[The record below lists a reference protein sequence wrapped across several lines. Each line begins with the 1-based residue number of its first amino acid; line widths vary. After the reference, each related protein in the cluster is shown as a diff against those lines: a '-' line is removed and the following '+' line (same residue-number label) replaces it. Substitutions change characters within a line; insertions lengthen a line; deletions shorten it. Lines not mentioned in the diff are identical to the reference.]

1 MDELTEQMP
10 QAAATKQAILD
21 AATTLLGE
29 RDYPATSIRDI
40 ARAVGMLPGSLYG
53 FVDNK
58 EAILYEI
65 VSRGIDQFVAM
76 VDDIVEG
83 GDPPDVQLRRAIIE
97 HLKLVSQNPGG
108 VLVVFHQWRYLGP
121 EGRRNVVAMRH
132 RYEQFFRA
140 TVEAGI
146 AEGLFRHDLDVRYAV
161 FSILGALNWLPEW
174 LTKDDPE
181 AEALGEKL
189 ADVLM
194 GGMLTGAAR

>member
-1 MDELTEQMP
+1 MDEQTGQIF
-10 QAAATKQAILD
+10 QAADTKQAILD

-29 RDYPATSIRDI
+29 RDYPATSVRDI

-53 FVDNK
+53 FVENK

-65 VSRGIDQFVAM
+65 VSRGIDRFVAM
-76 VDDIVEG
+76 VEAVAQDG
-83 GDPPDVQLRRAIIE
+83 QPPDVQLRRAIIE

-121 EGRRNVVAMRH
+121 ENRRNVVAMRH
-132 RYEQFFRA
+132 RYEQFFRD

-146 AEGLFRHDLDVRYAV
+146 ADGLFRHDLDVRYAV

-181 AEALGEKL
+181 AESLGEKL

-194 GGMLTGAAR
+194 GGLLSGGPR